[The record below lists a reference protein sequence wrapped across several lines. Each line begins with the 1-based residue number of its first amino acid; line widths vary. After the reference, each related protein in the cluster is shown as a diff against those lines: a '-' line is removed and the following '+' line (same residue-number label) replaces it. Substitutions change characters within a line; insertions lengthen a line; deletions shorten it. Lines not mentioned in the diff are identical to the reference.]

1 MPLERTRRQVRV
13 VETSEIFR
21 NQSVCAEALGISQ
34 PLVSV
39 VLASDGKRTAKGF
52 HLEYVD

>member
-1 MPLERTRRQVRV
+1 MPLERTRRRVRV
-13 VETSEIFR
+13 VETSKIYR

-34 PLVSV
+34 PLVSN
-39 VLASDGKRTAKGF
+39 VLASGGKRTAKGF